1 MMETIVSFLNGIVWS
16 WPLPVLLVVVGLYFS
31 LRMKFFQV
39 RYLKDMLRL
48 MLKGEKSDQGISS
61 FQAIAVTLAGR
72 VGTGNIVGV
81 STAIFLGGPGAVFWM
96 WLIAFLGAGSA
107 FAESTLAQVYKQRED
122 AQYRGGPAY
131 YLEKGIGG
139 TFGKIYGML
148 FAVVTVISC
157 GILLPGIQSNSIAS
171 SAVNAF
177 PIDNWMIGVFIAL
190 ILGAVI
196 FGGIKSIA
204 NVATILV
211 PFMAVAY
218 IIVAVIIVIMN
229 ISEVPAL
236 LALIFR
242 SAFGLEQQF
251 AGILGAMIMIGIKR
265 GLYSNEAGQGTGA
278 HAAGAAEVS
287 HPAKQGLVQSFSV
300 YIDTLFVCTATAL
313 MILMTGM
320 YNVSDDNGGLIV
332 DNGVYQ
338 EAADGSRDV
347 SGTVAFTQASID
359 KAFSNQDS
367 FNIDFIGFGSY
378 FIAFALLFFCYTTIL
393 AYYYIAE
400 TNVMYITRGKLTWL
414 KPVLGVAL
422 IASAVY
428 GTLST
433 ADVAWMMGDVGV
445 GMMAWINVI
454 GILILQKPTL
464 AVFKDYE
471 RQYKLKKQG
480 KLEGE
485 IVYRPGEND
494 GLKGETFWH
503 RRVHEEENKAEY
515 GYPKS

>member
-1 MMETIVSFLNGIVWS
+1 METIVSFLNDIVWS
-16 WPLPVLLVVVGLYFS
+16 WPLPVLLVISGLYFS
-31 LRMKFFQV
+31 IRMKFFQV
-39 RYLKDMLRL
+39 RYIKDMVRL
-48 MLKGEKSDQGISS
+48 MLKGEKSDEGISS
-61 FQAIAVTLAGR
+61 FQAIAVSLAGR

-81 STAIFLGGPGAVFWM
+81 STAIFIGGPGAVFWM

-122 AQYRGGPAY
+122 NQYRGGPAY
-131 YLEKGIGG
+131 YLEKGLGG
-139 TFGKIYGML
+139 KFGKFYGML

-157 GILLPGIQSNSIAS
+157 GLLLPGIQANSIAG
-171 SAVNAF
+171 SATNAF
-177 PIDNWMIGVFIAL
+177 PIDHWMVGVFVAVILAL
-190 ILGAVI
+190 VI

-211 PFMAVAY
+211 PFMAIIY
-218 IIVAVIIVIMN
+218 ILVAVIIVIMN
-229 ISEVPAL
+229 IQEVPAL
-236 LALIFR
+236 LALIFK

-251 AGILGAMIMIGIKR
+251 AGVLGAMIMIGIKR

-320 YNVSDDNGGLIV
+320 YNVSDGNDGLII
-332 DNGVYQ
+332 DNGVYE
-338 EAADGSRDV
+338 EAADGTKDV
-347 SGTVAFTQASID
+347 SGTVVYTQASID
-359 KAFSNQDS
+359 HAFSGMES
-367 FNIDFIGFGSY
+367 FQEGFVGFGTY

-400 TNVMYITRGKLTWL
+400 TNIIYITKGKMTWL
-414 KPVLGVAL
+414 KPVLGVVL
-422 IASAVY
+422 IASAFY
-428 GTLST
+428 GTVST
-433 ADVAWMMGDVGV
+433 AETAWMMGDVGV

-454 GILILQKPTL
+454 GLLILQGTVIK
-464 AVFKDYE
+464 VFNDYE

-480 KLEGE
+480 KLDGE
-485 IVYRPGEND
+485 IVYVPGDND
-494 GLKGETFWH
+494 YKVETFWH
-503 RRVHEEENKAEY
+503 REAVAEEIKEEY
-515 GYPKS
+515 GYPDSK